1 VRTLLRK
8 FIKTT
13 QLKRYY
19 SSFIYVY
26 SKREQKVVFSYQIYS
41 AAISTLLF

>member
-1 VRTLLRK
+1 MKNNTL
-8 FIKTT
+8 

-19 SSFIYVY
+19 SSFIYVH
-26 SKREQKVVFSYQIYS
+26 SKRKQKGISSYQIYS